1 MEPSTTLS
9 KGALWTGR
17 IISALVI
24 LFLLVDAI
32 MKVFKTNISVEG
44 SVQLGWPEHLVIT
57 IGVILLIATILYI
70 IPATAGLGALL
81 ITAYLGGAVA
91 IMMRAGAPF
100 AFPIIFG
107 VLTWA
112 GIYLREP
119 RIRGILLLR

>member
-1 MEPSTTLS
+1 METSITPS

-17 IISALVI
+17 IVSLLVV

-32 MKVFKTNISVEG
+32 MKVMKTNISVEG
-44 SVQLGWPEHLVIT
+44 SAQLGWPEHLVVT

-70 IPATAGLGALL
+70 IPMTAALGALL

-91 IMMRAGAPF
+91 IMLRAGAPF
-100 AFPIIFG
+100 SFPIIFG

-119 RIRGILLLR
+119 RIRGILFLR